1 MAMRGAIPNTKL
13 KPSSPSQNGAAGN
26 ITANC
31 ANPITRKLEMNPL
44 QIIRRAFLNP
54 HTSAIQSL
62 MIYEIGKTINPAV
75 AVMPNTWITLVSN
88 RFEATRQILNRMPN
102 SMNGTVTVDV
112 FCIFLVFNEVYQALG
127 E

>member
-1 MAMRGAIPNTKL
+1 MATAISPRVTTK
-13 KPSSPSQNGAAGN
+13 KFMA
-26 ITANC
+26 
-31 ANPITRKLEMNPL
+31 KPL
-44 QIIRRAFLNP
+44 QIIKRAFLNP

-62 MIYEIGKTINPAV
+62 MIYEIGKTISPAV

>member
-31 ANPITRKLEMNPL
+31 ENPIPRKLEINPL

-62 MIYEIGKTINPAV
+62 MIYEIGKTISPAV
-75 AVMPNTWITLVSN
+75 AVMPNT
-88 RFEATRQILNRMPN
+88 
-102 SMNGTVTVDV
+102 
-112 FCIFLVFNEVYQALG
+112 
-127 E
+127 